1 METTISLI
9 KIQEILLK
17 IGENEIKLTLQEVRE
32 LQALLNKT
40 FDALSNEKVVFVP
53 TYYYP
58 SYTYSCTVDPPG
70 NRTEK
75 PCTFDPATGN
85 RTEKP

>member
-40 FDALSNEKVVFVP
+40 FDALGNEKVVFTVLYTPVP
-53 TYYYP
+53 NYYPSYYYP
-58 SYTYSCTVDPPG
+58 SYAYWPNSCTVDPPG

-75 PCTFDPATGN
+75 P
-85 RTEKP
+85 